1 MKETP
6 ELSKAKP
13 FLKWAGGKSQLIP
26 AIYPALP
33 VSMRDNE
40 NLVYV
45 EPFIGSGAV
54 LFWFLQQFP
63 KTRKA
68 VINDMNTD
76 LSKAFAVVKKS
87 PRKLVKAL
95 MAIERQYYS
104 LSGIT
109 AQRDF
114 YLEKRERFNTRAVD
128 AVENTA
134 LMIFMNK
141 TCFNGLFRVNSKN
154 EFNVP
159 FGKNH
164 NPRICDPEI
173 IMTDSMLLQKVTIL
187 EGDYAKTLRY
197 AGPDTFFYLDPPY
210 KPISK
215 TSSFNSY
222 VNDVFDDRE
231 QVRLKRFCSKVTARG
246 GKWLLS
252 NSDPKNTNPDD
263 VFFDKLFSGE
273 NIYVERVRAKR
284 NINSVV
290 SGRGRIAELLISNYT
305 KLLPPDFPDSFI
317 PAE

>member
-1 MKETP
+1 MKIIP
-6 ELSKAKP
+6 EISKAKP
-13 FLKWAGGKSQLIP
+13 FLKWAGGKSQLLT
-26 AIYPALP
+26 AIQTALP
-33 VSMRDNE
+33 GDLYDNE
-40 NLVYV
+40 ELVYV

-63 KTRKA
+63 KAKKA
-68 VINDMNTD
+68 VVNDMNPD
-76 LSKAFAVVKKS
+76 LFKAFAVVKKS

-95 MAIERQYYS
+95 LAIEKAYYQLKTLHEQS
-104 LSGIT
+104 
-109 AQRDF
+109 DF
-114 YLEKRERFNTRAVD
+114 YYEKRERFNTRAID

-134 LMIFMNK
+134 LIIFLNK

-173 IMTDSMLLQKVTIL
+173 IMGDSLLLQKVKIL

-197 AGPDTFFYLDPPY
+197 TGPDTFFYLDPPY

-222 VNDVFDDRE
+222 VNDAFDDEE
-231 QVRLKRFCSKVTARG
+231 QVRLKKFCTKITSKG
-246 GKWLLS
+246 GRWLLS

-263 VFFDKLFSGE
+263 LFFDRLFSGQD
-273 NIYVERVRAKR
+273 IYVDRVRAKR

-290 SGRGRIAELLISNYT
+290 SGRGEIDELLISNYA
-305 KLLPPDFPDSFI
+305 KII
-317 PAE
+317 PADFNSSVPE